1 MIASEIMLPP
11 HAPEIYL
18 DRATL
23 WNAVES
29 CEKHPKA
36 QLAYS
41 FDIAMQNELTLEEN
55 MELARKFVQ
64 EQFVAKGMIAD
75 LAFHSPEKEDGG
87 IPNPH
92 FHVMTTMRPLNPDG
106 TWGQKQRREYLLD
119 EDGNRIRDK
128 NGDYMFNA
136 VHTTDWHEPE
146 TLEHWREQW
155 AAAVNTKFEEKG
167 LDVRIDHRSYVRQG
181 LDLIPTVHEGAN
193 VRQMEAKGIRT
204 EKGELNRWIKATNRL
219 MQDVRKKIKALFVWM
234 AEVKE
239 ELSKPQTPSLVDEY
253 IDDGWSGTN
262 FERPSFQ
269 RMIDDIEDGKINCV
283 VTKDLSRLG
292 RNYILTGQYTEIY
305 FPSKGVR
312 YIAINDNVDTING
325 ESELAPFLNILNEM
339 HARQTSK
346 KVKAAMHTRF
356 ANGAHYGAYAPLG
369 YVKDPDKKGHL
380 LIDPETRWI
389 VEKIFDLAVHGRGA
403 ASITRILVEE
413 KVPTPG
419 WLNYERYGTFA
430 NIYAGAPAEKAYAW
444 TIAQVKS
451 ILKEETY
458 IGHSVHNKQ
467 SNISF
472 KNKKKV
478 RKPQEEWYRVENTH
492 EAIISEEVFQKV
504 QELIAS
510 RRRKR
515 RNGTTQIF
523 AGLIKCADCGWSLAY
538 GENKQNKNP
547 YGYYHCSKNG
557 QGLRQCSMHYIRYD
571 VLYAYVLARL
581 QYWSMLAQ
589 KDEDK
594 LLKRLLNVSD
604 RERNSAKKKQAAEL
618 KKAEKRKAEVDG
630 LFAKMYED
638 WSAGRITEY
647 NFNMLSEK
655 YQNEQKE
662 LETKIRQLHEM
673 MEAAVQ
679 TAADAEKWI
688 ALMKQYVNP
697 VELTA
702 ELLNT
707 LIEKITVH
715 EAVKGEDGSREQE
728 VEIYYR
734 FIGKID

>member
-1 MIASEIMLPP
+1 MVSRLDDSKIIDLFYERSEQAIIELSQKYGSVCTKVANNILNDVRDTEECVNDAYLGAWNTIPPQRPNPLLSYVCRIVRNLAIKKYHANTAAKRNSIYDVALDELENCFPASTSVEDEFNAGEVARSIDRFLETLDKENRIM
-11 HAPEIYL
+11 
-18 DRATL
+18 
-23 WNAVES
+23 
-29 CEKHPKA
+29 
-36 QLAYS
+36 
-41 FDIAMQNELTLEEN
+41 
-55 MELARKFVQ
+55 FVRRYWHSDS
-64 EQFVAKGMIAD
+64 IAD
-75 LAFHSPEKEDGG
+75 LRQYA
-87 IPNPH
+87 
-92 FHVMTTMRPLNPDG
+92 
-106 TWGQKQRREYLLD
+106 
-119 EDGNRIRDK
+119 
-128 NGDYMFNA
+128 A
-136 VHTTDWHEPE
+136 
-146 TLEHWREQW
+146 EH
-155 AAAVNTKFEEKG
+155 G
-167 LDVRIDHRSYVRQG
+167 L
-181 LDLIPTVHEGAN
+181 TV
-193 VRQMEAKGIRT
+193 
-204 EKGELNRWIKATNRL
+204 
-219 MQDVRKKIKALFVWM
+219 
-234 AEVKE
+234 
-239 ELSKPQTPSLVDEY
+239 VDEY

-594 LLKRLLNVSD
+594 LLKRLLNASD

>member
-1 MIASEIMLPP
+1 MKQPYNTTIYNTALYLRLSRDDELQGESGSIQTQRMMLRQYAAE
-11 HAPEIYL
+11 HG
-18 DRATL
+18 
-23 WNAVES
+23 
-29 CEKHPKA
+29 
-36 QLAYS
+36 
-41 FDIAMQNELTLEEN
+41 LT
-55 MELARKFVQ
+55 
-64 EQFVAKGMIAD
+64 VA
-75 LAFHSPEKEDGG
+75 
-87 IPNPH
+87 
-92 FHVMTTMRPLNPDG
+92 
-106 TWGQKQRREYLLD
+106 
-119 EDGNRIRDK
+119 
-128 NGDYMFNA
+128 
-136 VHTTDWHEPE
+136 
-146 TLEHWREQW
+146 
-155 AAAVNTKFEEKG
+155 
-167 LDVRIDHRSYVRQG
+167 
-181 LDLIPTVHEGAN
+181 
-193 VRQMEAKGIRT
+193 
-204 EKGELNRWIKATNRL
+204 
-219 MQDVRKKIKALFVWM
+219 
-234 AEVKE
+234 
-239 ELSKPQTPSLVDEY
+239 DEY

-292 RNYILTGQYTEIY
+292 RNYILTGQYTDIY

-312 YIAINDNVDTING
+312 YIAINDNVDTLNG

-419 WLNYERYGTFA
+419 WLNYDRYGTFA

-478 RKPQEEWYRVENTH
+478 RKSQEEWYRVENTH
-492 EAIISEEVFQKV
+492 EAIISEEAFQKV

-581 QYWSMLAQ
+581 QYWSVLAQ
-589 KDEDK
+589 KD
-594 LLKRLLNVSD
+594 
-604 RERNSAKKKQAAEL
+604 
-618 KKAEKRKAEVDG
+618 EVDG

-662 LETKIRQLHEM
+662 LETKIRQLHET

-679 TAADAEKWI
+679 TATDAEKWI

-697 VELTA
+697 AELTA

-734 FIGKID
+734 FIGKIE

>member
-1 MIASEIMLPP
+1 MKQPYNTTIYNTALYLRLSRDDELQGESGSIQTQRMMLRQYAAE
-11 HAPEIYL
+11 HG
-18 DRATL
+18 
-23 WNAVES
+23 
-29 CEKHPKA
+29 
-36 QLAYS
+36 
-41 FDIAMQNELTLEEN
+41 LT
-55 MELARKFVQ
+55 
-64 EQFVAKGMIAD
+64 VA
-75 LAFHSPEKEDGG
+75 
-87 IPNPH
+87 
-92 FHVMTTMRPLNPDG
+92 
-106 TWGQKQRREYLLD
+106 
-119 EDGNRIRDK
+119 
-128 NGDYMFNA
+128 
-136 VHTTDWHEPE
+136 
-146 TLEHWREQW
+146 
-155 AAAVNTKFEEKG
+155 
-167 LDVRIDHRSYVRQG
+167 
-181 LDLIPTVHEGAN
+181 
-193 VRQMEAKGIRT
+193 
-204 EKGELNRWIKATNRL
+204 
-219 MQDVRKKIKALFVWM
+219 
-234 AEVKE
+234 
-239 ELSKPQTPSLVDEY
+239 DEY

-312 YIAINDNVDTING
+312 YIAINDNVDTLNG

-413 KVPTPG
+413 KIPTPG
-419 WLNYERYGTFA
+419 WLNYERYGTFS

-492 EAIISEEVFQKV
+492 EAIISEEAFQKV

-523 AGLIKCADCGWSLAY
+523 AGLIKCADCGWSLAN

-581 QYWSMLAQ
+581 QYWSVLAQ

-594 LLKRLLNVSD
+594 LLKRLLNASD
-604 RERNSAKKKQAAEL
+604 KERTSAKKKQAAEL
-618 KKAEKRKAEVDG
+618 KKAEKRKTEVDG

-662 LETKIRQLHEM
+662 LEIKIRQLHET

-679 TAADAEKWI
+679 TATDAEKWI

-715 EAVKGEDGSREQE
+715 EAVKGVDGSREQE

-734 FIGKID
+734 FIGKIE

>member
-1 MIASEIMLPP
+1 MVSRLDDSKIIDLFYERSEQAIIELSQKYGSVCTKVANNILNDVRDTEECVNDAYLGAWNTIPPQRPNPLLSYVCRIVRNLAIKKYHANTAAKRNSSYDVALDELENCFPASTSVEDEFNAGEIARSIDRFLETLDKENRIM
-11 HAPEIYL
+11 
-18 DRATL
+18 
-23 WNAVES
+23 
-29 CEKHPKA
+29 
-36 QLAYS
+36 
-41 FDIAMQNELTLEEN
+41 
-55 MELARKFVQ
+55 FVRRYWHSDS
-64 EQFVAKGMIAD
+64 IAD
-75 LAFHSPEKEDGG
+75 LRQYA
-87 IPNPH
+87 
-92 FHVMTTMRPLNPDG
+92 
-106 TWGQKQRREYLLD
+106 
-119 EDGNRIRDK
+119 
-128 NGDYMFNA
+128 A
-136 VHTTDWHEPE
+136 
-146 TLEHWREQW
+146 EH
-155 AAAVNTKFEEKG
+155 G
-167 LDVRIDHRSYVRQG
+167 L
-181 LDLIPTVHEGAN
+181 TV
-193 VRQMEAKGIRT
+193 
-204 EKGELNRWIKATNRL
+204 
-219 MQDVRKKIKALFVWM
+219 
-234 AEVKE
+234 
-239 ELSKPQTPSLVDEY
+239 VDEY

-356 ANGAHYGAYAPLG
+356 ANGTHYGAYAPLG

-594 LLKRLLNVSD
+594 LLKRLLNASD

>member
-1 MIASEIMLPP
+1 MVSRLDDSKIIDLFYERSEQAIIELSQKYGSVCTKVANNILNDVRDTEECVNDAYLGAWNTIPPQRPNPLLSYVCRIVRNLAIKKYHANTAAKRNSSYDVALDELENCFPASTSVEDEFNAGEIARSIDRFLETLDKENRIM
-11 HAPEIYL
+11 
-18 DRATL
+18 
-23 WNAVES
+23 
-29 CEKHPKA
+29 
-36 QLAYS
+36 
-41 FDIAMQNELTLEEN
+41 
-55 MELARKFVQ
+55 FVRRYWHSDS
-64 EQFVAKGMIAD
+64 IAD
-75 LAFHSPEKEDGG
+75 LRQYA
-87 IPNPH
+87 
-92 FHVMTTMRPLNPDG
+92 
-106 TWGQKQRREYLLD
+106 
-119 EDGNRIRDK
+119 
-128 NGDYMFNA
+128 A
-136 VHTTDWHEPE
+136 
-146 TLEHWREQW
+146 EH
-155 AAAVNTKFEEKG
+155 G
-167 LDVRIDHRSYVRQG
+167 L
-181 LDLIPTVHEGAN
+181 TV
-193 VRQMEAKGIRT
+193 
-204 EKGELNRWIKATNRL
+204 
-219 MQDVRKKIKALFVWM
+219 
-234 AEVKE
+234 
-239 ELSKPQTPSLVDEY
+239 VDEY

-547 YGYYHCSKNG
+547 YGYYHCSKYG

-594 LLKRLLNVSD
+594 LLKRLLNASD

-655 YQNEQKE
+655 YQNEQRE
-662 LETKIRQLHEM
+662 LETKIRQLHET